1 MKNDKIKDDAVDD
14 SGKEATG
21 FGSLSNNPMEYMES
35 LAKMQAEFFGNMGW
49 MMGQSATKATESSDG
64 NQADSNKQ
72 SANFMGID
80 ILEQQSKMME
90 ALNWGANMDI
100 GANMTG
106 GDGSADAMS
115 KMWKGWMETMGSA
128 IPPHNASQLTDAQK
142 RDRRF
147 QHEAWDNNP
156 FYAMLKQ
163 NYFHLSQQA
172 DAWLNKQENI
182 SGPEKEHLKFQMEQ
196 FFDAISPSNYMFSNP
211 AIMEKAIETKGA
223 SLQKG
228 LQNAAHDMT
237 KGQLTHTDPNAFT
250 LGENIA
256 TTPGKVVHET
266 PLYQLIQYDPMTKDQ
281 LATPLV
287 IFPPWI
293 NRYYILDLNDE
304 KSFVKW
310 ALEQGVSVFMVSW
323 KSADETMGDVI
334 WDDYVN
340 AEIDAIDTIRA
351 GLNVESVHAIGYCV
365 AGTTLNAA
373 LALMHTRG
381 EEARVKSATFFTTQV
396 DFEDAGDL
404 KAFTTDAHVK
414 LLDAASSKGY
424 LDGRVMAVTFNMLRS
439 KDLIWNY
446 VVNNYLMGNDY
457 PAFDLLH
464 WNGDTTN
471 LPAAWHKSYIND
483 LYRENLLVIP
493 NKLSING
500 TPIDLKLIKTPAYIQ
515 AGIEDHIAP
524 AKSVWKLRDYLSG
537 PVRFTLAGSGHIAG
551 VVNHPDAQKYQYWRN
566 DATDLKSLDDFIAGA
581 KETKGS
587 WWPDWLGW
595 LKDQDSDIVPAKG
608 ARIPG
613 GGSGKGRLAVIED
626 APGRYVAMR

>member
-1 MKNDKIKDDAVDD
+1 MTKDKAKDGGADN
-14 SGKEATG
+14 SGEETEG
-21 FGSLSNNPMEYMES
+21 FGSIGSNPIEYMES
-35 LAKMQAEFFGNMGW
+35 LAKMQVQFFENMGSMMKQTAPPQKESDTPSNANMNNNFMDTSFMGADIWKQQSKLMEAMEFGAYMGGHKDNHLGDMDGFFGN
-49 MMGQSATKATESSDG
+49 
-64 NQADSNKQ
+64 
-72 SANFMGID
+72 
-80 ILEQQSKMME
+80 
-90 ALNWGANMDI
+90 
-100 GANMTG
+100 
-106 GDGSADAMS
+106 DAMT
-115 KMWKGWMETMGSA
+115 KIWENWVAAM
-128 IPPHNASQLTDAQK
+128 PNLTPSELTEAQK
-142 RDRRF
+142 RDKRF
-147 QHEAWDNNP
+147 SHEAWDNLP
-156 FYAMLKQ
+156 FFALLKQ
-163 NYFHLSQQA
+163 NYFHLSDQA
-172 DAWLNKQENI
+172 NAWLDKQDNI
-182 SGPEKEHLKFQMEQ
+182 NEQEKEHLKFQMDQ
-196 FFDAISPSNYMFSNP
+196 FFDALSPSNYLFSNP
-211 AIMEKAIETKGA
+211 AIIEKAIETNGA
-223 SLQKG
+223 SIQKG
-228 LQNAAHDMT
+228 LQNAAHDMS
-237 KGQLTHTDPNAFT
+237 KGQLTHTDPNAFK

-256 TTPGKVVHET
+256 MTPGKVVHET

-293 NRYYILDLNDE
+293 NRYYILDLNEE

-310 ALEQGVSVFMVSW
+310 ALEQGITVFMVSW

-334 WDDYVN
+334 WDDYVK
-340 AEIDAIDTIRA
+340 AQIDAMDTIRS
-351 GLNVESVHAIGYCV
+351 GLNVDNVHAIGYCV

-373 LALMHTRG
+373 LAIMHARG

-414 LLDAASSKGY
+414 ILEAASSKGY

-493 NKLSING
+493 NRLSVDG
-500 TPIDLKLIKTPAYIQ
+500 TPIDLRLIKTPAYIQ

-566 DATDLKSLDDFIAGA
+566 DAADLGSLDDFIAGA

-587 WWPDWLGW
+587 WWPDWLDW
-595 LKDQDSDIVPAKG
+595 LKEQDSEMVPATG

-613 GGSGKGRLAVIED
+613 KGSLTVIED
-626 APGRYVAMR
+626 APGRYVSTR